1 MSELLERYL
10 SFRGRLARLPFFLCE
25 LSLNITAA
33 VITFA
38 SISLFASGSRL
49 LWWADLFVLL
59 ASLALLAAGTVSLI
73 VRRFHD
79 LNLPGYHAIWFAEVE
94 VC

>member
-10 SFRGRLARLPFFLCE
+10 SFRGRLARLPFFLRE

-38 SISLFASGSRL
+38 SIPLFASGSRL
-49 LWWADLFVLL
+49 LWWRVSSSCWRLSRCLPP
-59 ASLALLAAGTVSLI
+59 AS
-73 VRRFHD
+73 F
-79 LNLPGYHAIWFAEVE
+79 P
-94 VC
+94 